1 MSKLLSTMQNFNNP
15 DTFGNQILYDMCV
28 NNADHPWGKADI
40 LADKIWLIG
49 RSYAAS
55 PERRYRFNNGY
66 KSKDFEKEIA
76 RGDGT
81 GQYFYKTAEYILE
94 DKENY
99 SELVSLLEKMRPYSF
114 DGGDEDIKQLKNAIH
129 CVALFNGMIK
139 SASKKYDDEFNE
151 TLSGKVKYK
160 NQISFCSKFLHFHA
174 PHTIFIIDRFSRE
187 GGRLLCSTRTR
198 KNAELKDSNVVIDK
212 AVREAISAFYS
223 GVRNSVHDIDAVA
236 DEKSKTAVE
245 EYISHCLYSYG
256 FGCFLCDESE
266 LSPENALCSFLRL
279 IDAIFQRVKI

>member
-94 DKENY
+94 DTNY
-99 SELVSLLEKMRPYSF
+99 SELVSLIEKMSPYSF
-114 DGGDEDIKQLKNAIH
+114 DGGDEDKKQLK
-129 CVALFNGMIK
+129 
-139 SASKKYDDEFNE
+139 
-151 TLSGKVKYK
+151 T
-160 NQISFCSKFLHFHA
+160 
-174 PHTIFIIDRFSRE
+174 RFTV
-187 GGRLLCSTRTR
+187 LLYLT
-198 KNAELKDSNVVIDK
+198 
-212 AVREAISAFYS
+212 
-223 GVRNSVHDIDAVA
+223 G
-236 DEKSKTAVE
+236 
-245 EYISHCLYSYG
+245 
-256 FGCFLCDESE
+256 
-266 LSPENALCSFLRL
+266 
-279 IDAIFQRVKI
+279 